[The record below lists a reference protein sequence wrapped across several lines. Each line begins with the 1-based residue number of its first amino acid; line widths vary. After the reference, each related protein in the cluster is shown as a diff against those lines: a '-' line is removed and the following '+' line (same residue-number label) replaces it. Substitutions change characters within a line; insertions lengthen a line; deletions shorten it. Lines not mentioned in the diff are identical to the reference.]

1 MDTAPQRQQNKSWV
15 TEPTRH
21 GASIP
26 GARTATMG
34 RRCRRR
40 QHQERRVEADGTLYE
55 AGISGTQ
62 KERAAPLRLPPWWWQ
77 QPRQGKG
84 GEPRGGRLGPRAFWG
99 LTDSTHLASLA
110 PNSQGVASPTN
121 GGNQGGRS
129 DATTDRMMGEV
140 GRIPPPTEMKTG
152 RVSTGS
158 GGVRT
163 GPPPTHN

>member
-1 MDTAPQRQQNKSWV
+1 MGPAFLGQGRRRWGDGAAVGSIRSGAWRRMGRCMRPAYRGLKKSARRHCAC
-15 TEPTRH
+15 RH
-21 GASIP
+21 GGGSSPDKGRGVNP
-26 GARTATMG
+26 G
-34 RRCRRR
+34 
-40 QHQERRVEADGTLYE
+40 
-55 AGISGTQ
+55 
-62 KERAAPLRLPPWWWQ
+62 
-77 QPRQGKG
+77 G
-84 GEPRGGRLGPRAFWG
+84 GGLGPRAFWG

-121 GGNQGGRS
+121 GGNLGGRS